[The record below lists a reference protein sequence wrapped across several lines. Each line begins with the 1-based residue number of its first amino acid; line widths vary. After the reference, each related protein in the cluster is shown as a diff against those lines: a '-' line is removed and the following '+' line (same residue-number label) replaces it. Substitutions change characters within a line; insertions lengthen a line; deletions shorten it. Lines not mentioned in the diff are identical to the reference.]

1 MLNHTLN
8 KDIPSTN
15 NLLEG
20 FYKITL
26 PVKLKKI
33 FVTYKGAMNR
43 IVLNNIRWMKRNGE
57 YKICTNQY
65 EIGQCPLHVLFLS
78 TLVVC

>member
-8 KDIPSTN
+8 KDILSTN

-26 PVKLKKI
+26 PRKIKKI

-43 IVLNNIRWMKRNGE
+43 IALNNIR
-57 YKICTNQY
+57 
-65 EIGQCPLHVLFLS
+65 
-78 TLVVC
+78 